1 MRYKLTLKPVKIWDL
16 AVYIIFYYYNDSFG
30 DYDSSF
36 SDDSFNSDDS
46 FDSGSSGFDD
56 DF

>member
-30 DYDSSF
+30 HYDSSF